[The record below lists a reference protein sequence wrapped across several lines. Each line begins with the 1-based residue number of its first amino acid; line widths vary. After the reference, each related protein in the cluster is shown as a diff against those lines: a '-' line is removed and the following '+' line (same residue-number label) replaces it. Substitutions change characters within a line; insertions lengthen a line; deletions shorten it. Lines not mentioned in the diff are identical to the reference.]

1 VVPYPKF
8 MQLTSLRAHP
18 AFTLLELLVV
28 IALLV
33 LLLGLAQVSMSASP
47 GDDRRVACEQ
57 LIAMVERARATAVV
71 RRSPVILGLDPP
83 DGTDLR
89 DEGGRMALFQVDS
102 WPCERDEVL
111 PAVMLTRWQA
121 IGRGVV
127 FHAGAVES
135 MSNPIDEAPWLLG
148 LGPGAGE
155 SIGVNALVFDA
166 GGRLV
171 YPEGVLP
178 AVLRLAEGRYVC
190 GQVVVDEKGASNAVA
205 EDWVRVG
212 RHSGRPH
219 WISR

>member
-1 VVPYPKF
+1 
-8 MQLTSLRAHP
+8 MLLTSLRAYP

-33 LLLGLAQVSMSASP
+33 LLAGLAQVSMSASP

-83 DGTDLR
+83 SGSGLR
-89 DEGGRMALFQVDS
+89 DRGGRVALFQVDS
-102 WPCERDEVL
+102 WPCERDAAL
-111 PAVMLTRWQA
+111 PAVMLTRWHA

-127 FHAGAVES
+127 FHAGAVEG
-135 MSNPIDEAPWLLG
+135 MGNPIDEAPWRLDLG
-148 LGPGAGE
+148 SGAGGG
-155 SIGVNALVFDA
+155 IGVNALVFDA
-166 GGRLV
+166 SGRLV

-178 AVLRLAEGRYVC
+178 AVLRLAEVSC
-190 GQVVVDEKGASNAVA
+190 ASGQAVVAEKGVSDAVA